1 MTVHECTI
9 LGLFKCMAIGRQ
21 GGSLFH
27 LSSTHV
33 DRSDFGGEFLRC
45 LSRLSIEIIIMWK
58 LKGFKC
64 PLS

>member
-21 GGSLFH
+21 GGSL
-27 LSSTHV
+27 
-33 DRSDFGGEFLRC
+33 
-45 LSRLSIEIIIMWK
+45 LSIEIIIMWK